1 MPGSTQLKICA
12 NTTVPKKLN
21 HFDRTITHLHTQLY
35 VSKSRSVISARASS
49 KTVVTP
55 SSFGKST
62 IFSKTQ
68 CITHNR
74 NIHERYLRNFSQLSY
89 VSTTVH
95 KTNNYK
101 FTNRTNSSYPGW
113 NNYSYGTTKLSSS
126 LSSLHHHANSQRGKK
141 YLATPNTRVFE
152 GGRIL

>member
-1 MPGSTQLKICA
+1 MPGSTQLKLCA

-21 HFDRTITHLHTQLY
+21 YFDHTITHLHTQLY
-35 VSKSRSVISARASS
+35 VSKSRSVISARAYS

-55 SSFGKST
+55 SFGKST

-74 NIHERYLRNFSQLSY
+74 YIHERNLRNFSQLSY
-89 VSTTVH
+89 VSPTVH

-101 FTNRTNSSYPGW
+101 FKNRTNSSFPGW
-113 NNYSYGTTKLSSS
+113 NNCTYGTTKLSTS
-126 LSSLHHHANSQRGKK
+126 LSPLHHHANSQRGKK
-141 YLATPNTRVFE
+141 YIAAPNTRVFE
-152 GGRIL
+152 GG